1 MEYELKKATKQDI
14 SKLIDYELNNIFEY
28 AGNLTKEEKE
38 QINQYVKEQ
47 VHKQLEHYKMI
58 EVNHHKVGCLCIE
71 NKDDGLL
78 INELYLEEN
87 NRNKKIGTNILKQ
100 LLTEWDIVYLWVYK
114 LNKRAISLYQ
124 KLGFS
129 IIEETEIRYYMKFSN
144 NNQEDVKV

>member
-14 SKLIDYELNNIFEY
+14 SKLIDYESNNIFEY
-28 AGNLTKEEKE
+28 AGHLTKEEKE

-47 VHKQLEHYKMI
+47 VHNQLEHYKMI
-58 EVNHHKVGCLCIE
+58 EVNDHQVGCLCIE
-71 NKDDGLL
+71 NKDGGLL

-87 NRNKKIGTNILKQ
+87 NRNKKIGTSILKQ
-100 LLTEWDIVYLWVYK
+100 LLTEYYIVYLWVYK

-129 IIEETEIRYYMKFSN
+129 IIEETETRYYMKYSN
-144 NNQEDVKV
+144 NN